1 MFKFILKIFVFL
13 YKHVGDQKY
22 TKMSSNQQLT
32 DALEA
37 NDYEKATTAIMDKAD
52 NLNSELL
59 KYSAK
64 ENKGLTVAFLL
75 NHGAT
80 NLSAAMLEA
89 AKNKNLSYAIIFHE
103 HGLTDFDEAIK
114 EFLYV
119 TNSSVQN
126 VQLIF
131 PDSTL
136 TEKREYMMAMA
147 ARIGDNDSINYYSKL
162 GCSNY
167 NLAYANAAETN
178 QLDTCKLL
186 VSLGANDHNWAL
198 QCASMSGASTVIDY
212 AHAMGATNNDVALT
226 LACKNGRL
234 DRVKAFLEKGATKLL
249 LALETAVEK
258 GSVTL
263 IKYCVA
269 RLKTE
274 HGREE
279 LLSILE
285 KAKKQGFPFVIKL
298 IEQAIEN
305 QALHS
310 VV

>member
-1 MFKFILKIFVFL
+1 MF
-13 YKHVGDQKY
+13 
-22 TKMSSNQQLT
+22 SNQELS
-32 DALEA
+32 DALDA
-37 NDYEKATTAIMDKAD
+37 NDYEKATTAIMNNAN

-80 NLSAAMLEA
+80 NLKEAMIEA
-89 AKNKNLSYAIIFHE
+89 AKHKNLSYAIIFHE
-103 HGLTDFDEAIK
+103 HGLNDFDDAIK
-114 EFLYV
+114 EFLYI
-119 TNSSVQN
+119 TNSSIQN

-131 PDSTL
+131 PDSSL
-136 TEKREYMMAMA
+136 TERREYMMSMA
-147 ARIGDNDSINYYSKL
+147 ARIGDNDSVYYYSKL
-162 GCSNY
+162 GCTNY
-167 NLAYANAAETN
+167 NLAYANAAEMN

-198 QCASMSGASTVIDY
+198 QCAAMSGATSVVDY
-212 AHAMGATNNDVALT
+212 AHAMGADNHDVALT

-234 DRVKAFLEKGATKLL
+234 ERVKSFLEKGATKLL

-263 IKYCVA
+263 IKYCVTQ
-269 RLKTE
+269 LKTE

-298 IEQAIEN
+298 LEQAIEN
-305 QALHS
+305 QSLNS
-310 VV
+310 VE

>member
-1 MFKFILKIFVFL
+1 
-13 YKHVGDQKY
+13 
-22 TKMSSNQQLT
+22 MSSNQELS
-32 DALEA
+32 DALDA
-37 NDYEKATTAIMDKAD
+37 NDYEKATTAIMNNAN

-80 NLSAAMLEA
+80 NLKEAMIEA
-89 AKNKNLSYAIIFHE
+89 AKHKNLSYAIIFHE
-103 HGLTDFDEAIK
+103 HGLNDFDDAIK
-114 EFLYV
+114 EFLYI
-119 TNSSVQN
+119 TNSSIQN

-131 PDSTL
+131 PDSSL
-136 TEKREYMMAMA
+136 TERREYMMSMA
-147 ARIGDNDSINYYSKL
+147 ARIGDNDSVYYYSKL
-162 GCSNY
+162 GCTNY
-167 NLAYANAAETN
+167 NLAYANAAEMN

-198 QCASMSGASTVIDY
+198 QCAAMSGATSVVDY
-212 AHAMGATNNDVALT
+212 AHAMGADNHDVALT

-234 DRVKAFLEKGATKLL
+234 ERVKSFLEKGATKLL

-263 IKYCVA
+263 IKYCVTQ
-269 RLKTE
+269 LKTE

-298 IEQAIEN
+298 LEQAIEN
-305 QALHS
+305 QSLNS
-310 VV
+310 VE